1 MGLQQPNKAGV
12 TCQAEGAEEMER
24 EGWMTPGDS
33 NTQGLDIPHTFP
45 ISG

>member
-1 MGLQQPNKAGV
+1 MVLQQPSRAGV

-24 EGWMTPGDS
+24 EGWMTLGDS
-33 NTQGLDIPHTFP
+33 NTQGLNIPHTFP